1 MFYVADTHAW
11 VFYLLDR
18 LPRKADPFTV
28 ACIPAFNEERMIGS
42 VVVRAMKYVDGVVVC
57 DEGSRDLT
65 ARSLADWAARDSLN
79 KWDRSLLMERG
90 LP

>member
-1 MFYVADTHAW
+1 MII
-11 VFYLLDR
+11 
-18 LPRKADPFTV
+18 

-65 ARSLADWAARDSLN
+65 ARSLADWAARDF
-79 KWDRSLLMERG
+79 K
-90 LP
+90 